1 MESEN
6 IKYLNEFKLIKEL
19 LMNAEEARRFYLKY
33 DIIDKIISLFTS
45 DKEQSDENKWE
56 KLLLLQKRI
65 NTVKYELG
73 EDEAYILLREAI
85 DQLSDYLFR
94 NKDFKEEASENV
106 ILLSNIQNMKVNTFE
121 KTFNIEWD

>member
-73 EDEAYILLREAI
+73 EDEAYILLRESI

-94 NKDFKEEASENV
+94 NKDFKEEASKNV
-106 ILLSNIQNMKVNTFE
+106 MLLSNIQNMKVNTFE